1 MQKGIPVLV
10 FKESHAVT
18 ETGNKMPAK
27 PAHPPVTKILNVLII
42 VLAAVVLFLGYAFVE
57 RTFFRPTVDSDRAGE
72 EQEGIIQ
79 IDVMNG
85 CGDAGMASKCSSF
98 LRARGFDVVEMRN
111 YKTFDLDHSMVIDRA
126 GNRENAERVA
136 RALGVGPKNIIQQIN
151 QDYYVDVSVV
161 IGKDYSSLRP
171 FD

>member
-1 MQKGIPVLV
+1 MREGLRDRLGKGPLTM
-10 FKESHAVT
+10 A
-18 ETGNKMPAK
+18 
-27 PAHPPVTKILNVLII
+27 LNALIVVLI
-42 VLAAVVLFLGYAFVE
+42 LAVAYMSYAFIE
-57 RTFFRPTVDSDRAGE
+57 RTFIRPSVDPERAGDD
-72 EQEGIIQ
+72 GAGVIQ

-85 CGDAGMASKCSSF
+85 CGDSGMASKCSSF

-111 YKTFDLDHSMVIDRA
+111 YKTFDLDHSMVIDRV

-136 RALGVGPKNIIQQIN
+136 RALGVTTKNIIQQIN

-161 IGKDYSSLRP
+161 IGKDYPSLRA

>member
-1 MQKGIPVLV
+1 MKETIRERVRKGPLTM
-10 FKESHAVT
+10 A
-18 ETGNKMPAK
+18 
-27 PAHPPVTKILNVLII
+27 LNAFIVVLI
-42 VLAAVVLFLGYAFVE
+42 LAVAYMSYAFIE
-57 RTFFRPTVDSDRAGE
+57 RTFIRPTVDPERAGDDAA
-72 EQEGIIQ
+72 GIIQ

-126 GNRENAERVA
+126 GDMENAERVA
-136 RALGVGPKNIIQQIN
+136 RALGVATKNIIQQIN

-161 IGKDYSSLRP
+161 IGKDYPSLRP

>member
-1 MQKGIPVLV
+1 M
-10 FKESHAVT
+10 T
-18 ETGNKMPAK
+18 T
-27 PAHPPVTKILNVLII
+27 ILNGLI
-42 VLAAVVLFLGYAFVE
+42 VLLVVIVGYLGYAFIE
-57 RTFFRPTVDSDRAGE
+57 RTFVRPAVESDRAGE
-72 EQEGIIQ
+72 EAAGIIQ

-85 CGDAGMASKCSSF
+85 CGDAGMASRCSSF

-111 YKTFDLDHSMVIDRA
+111 YKTFDLHESMVIDRA

-136 RALGVGPKNIIQQIN
+136 RALGVGTKNIIQQIN

-161 IGKDYSSLRP
+161 IGKDYPSLRP

>member
-1 MQKGIPVLV
+1 MNQEKTERSPQPSRKTVSMAVNVVLV
-10 FKESHAVT
+10 
-18 ETGNKMPAK
+18 
-27 PAHPPVTKILNVLII
+27 LLVLL
-42 VLAAVVLFLGYAFVE
+42 VGYLTFAFVE
-57 RTFFRPTVDSDRAGE
+57 RTFFRPSVDSERAGDDLA
-72 EQEGIIQ
+72 GIIQ
-79 IDVMNG
+79 LDVMNG

-111 YKTFDLDHSMVIDRA
+111 YKTFDLGESMVIDRA

-136 RALGVGPKNIIQQIN
+136 RALGVRTKNIIQQIN

>member
-1 MQKGIPVLV
+1 MSEGIRDRFRKGPLTMGMN
-10 FKESHAVT
+10 A
-18 ETGNKMPAK
+18 
-27 PAHPPVTKILNVLII
+27 LI
-42 VLAAVVLFLGYAFVE
+42 VVLLLAVAYMSYAFIE
-57 RTFFRPTVDSDRAGE
+57 RTFIRPTVDADRAGE
-72 EQEGIIQ
+72 EGEGIIQ

-111 YKTFDLDHSMVIDRA
+111 YKTFDLDHSMVIDRM

-136 RALGVGPKNIIQQIN
+136 RALGVGTKNIIQQIN

-161 IGKDYSSLRP
+161 IGKDYTSLRP